1 MSLARSEGSPQRFY
15 SMSAQIREERGEYY
29 RILEQTQ
36 RGTVDVTPWMEWFL
50 GCLTRAIE
58 GAHAALSGVIAKARY
73 WEKLRDVPLNERQRL
88 VINRLLDG
96 FEGKLTTS
104 KWAALTKSSQDTA
117 LRDIQQLVERGVLV
131 RNPAGGRST
140 SYSIVVTP
148 PGAMMSAGLTP

>member
-1 MSLARSEGSPQRFY
+1 
-15 SMSAQIREERGEYY
+15 MSAQIRPERGDYY

-36 RGTVDVTPWMEWFL
+36 RATLRVTPWIEWFL

-58 GAHAALSGVIAKARY
+58 GAQITLTDVIAKARA
-73 WEKLRDVPLNERQRL
+73 WEKLRDVPLNDRQRL

-104 KWAALTKSSQDTA
+104 KWAALTKSSHDTA
-117 LRDIQQLVERGVLV
+117 LRDIQQLVERGVLI

-140 SYSIVVTP
+140 SYCSP
-148 PGAMMSAGLTP
+148 PRRKQLPGAAHHVNDALGA